1 MQTGAKLNVALEAGG
16 ACLVWIAEDCPAVM
30 STDVCTGQICL
41 SRDSDDS
48 GFVGAIGVAE

>member
-1 MQTGAKLNVALEAGG
+1 MWPWRRGG

-30 STDVCTGQICL
+30 SPDVCTGWICL

-48 GFVGAIGVAE
+48 GFVDAVGSRE